1 MLRVRDGFYVII
13 HTRATDEHAPLGR
26 TDVCGRR
33 RCKRRFKERFEERL
47 LNNDRCTQMPQMK
60 RSDVEI

>member
-13 HTRATDEHAPLGR
+13 HTRATDEHAPLER

-47 LNNDRCTQMPQMK
+47 LNNDAHRCHK
-60 RSDVEI
+60 